1 MHLATRRSSVLFA
14 SLLLISLIVSG
25 CSSPFAPAT
34 NHFSKDP
41 MTLNVAQISNS
52 VGFFVL
58 YVAVQEHFFAN
69 QGLTLNPT
77 TPVLTGGSG
86 AKMSTQIES
95 GSIEVAGGGL
105 ITDAF
110 TLARIDDS
118 VRILGALTTGYYV
131 DITVSK
137 KFEQETGLTEASPL
151 ADKVKALV
159 GKKIGITAPNSGTA
173 ALVTYLFRIFGYN
186 AQRDVQMVSV
196 GSTTSATAIAA
207 LKAGTVDA
215 ISYFSPAGQQAVA
228 QGVGNIF
235 ISPDAGDVPEMHGQV
250 HGVFY
255 TRQSVIDAK
264 PKAIAAFIR
273 GIAQAEAFIH
283 DNQNQTQ
290 VKALLAK
297 YTNTTQKPKTATTIY
312 TSTMP
317 IMPQTPLIS
326 PQGYNI
332 AAQFHVKAGLL
343 AIAPAYDK
351 MVATSVIN
359 NALQGFSPS
368 SP

>member
-1 MHLATRRSSVLFA
+1 MMHLAIRRSSVLFA
-14 SLLLISLIVSG
+14 SLLLISLIISG
-25 CSSPFAPAT
+25 CSSPFTPAT

-41 MTLNVAQISNS
+41 MTLNVGQISNS

-58 YVAVQEHFFAN
+58 YTAVQEHFFAK
-69 QGLTLNPT
+69 QGLTLDPA

-86 AKMSTQIES
+86 AKMSTEIES
-95 GSIEVAGGGL
+95 GNIEVAGGGL

-137 KFEQETGLTEASPL
+137 KFEQETHLTPTSPL

-186 AQRDVQMVSV
+186 VQRDAQLVSV
-196 GSTTSATAIAA
+196 GSTTSKTALDA
-207 LKAGTVDA
+207 LNTGKVDA

-228 QGVGNIF
+228 QGIGDIF
-235 ISPDAGDVPEMHGQV
+235 ISPDRGDVPEMRGQV
-250 HGVFY
+250 HGIFY
-255 TRQSVIDAK
+255 ARQSVIDAK

-273 GIAQAEAFIH
+273 SIAQAEAFIH
-283 DNQNQTQ
+283 DNPTQ
-290 VKALLAK
+290 AKALLTK
-297 YTNTTQKPKTATTIY
+297 FTNTTQKPKTAASIF

-317 IMPQTPLIS
+317 IMPQTPVIS

-351 MVATSVIN
+351 MVATSVVN

-368 SP
+368 S